1 MSTSRR
7 QFLQSSA
14 ALIGGMLLPMATGH
28 AAFFLEG
35 PLDAEKLTEIND
47 WVWFDASGKIIIGVS
62 QCEVGQGI
70 YTGLPQVLA
79 DELDADWD
87 QITVQF
93 VTARDA
99 YRTGA
104 AYEDHQQF
112 VGASMSVVKF
122 YDRLRHAGAQARD
135 LFLRAGADHL
145 GVRRTQCQ
153 THKAQVWHAASG
165 RSVAYHE
172 LLARV
177 AKLDRNP
184 EAPLKTRS
192 AHQYIGKNLP
202 RLDSAAKVDGSALF
216 GIDVQ
221 VPNMLVGA
229 LWKVPQFTGKVI
241 SVRNEAEIKAM
252 PGVKGIVITPT
263 WPTPTLNTVI
273 VVATDYW
280 SARQAVAK
288 LDVEVDTGSGVNVSS
303 DSINADNKQALE
315 GPNGITA
322 IDIGDAPTL
331 LANAPTQRKVQAQYQ
346 TPYATHATME
356 PCNATAHVTAN
367 GIEVWGPIQ
376 GQDYVREFLAKAFQF
391 KHEQI
396 TVHTTFLGG
405 SFGRKF
411 LPDASLHA
419 AYASKAV
426 GQPVKVIYS
435 REVDIQH
442 GYYRPACSSRFSAV
456 VDDKGYPLAL
466 QAEYAGQALYG
477 VIKPKRMQ
485 ENGGWDETMVETV
498 YDLVYRVPNL
508 KVIASDV
515 KQPLPLSFLRGVG
528 SVSSVFYLESF
539 MNELA
544 LHSNIDPLLYRLKLL
559 AHDPLATR
567 VLTAVGKA
575 AKWHQKPA
583 KNVFRGLAFQ
593 VWTGRGMAFESYV
606 AIVIELTLKAG
617 EIKVT
622 KAICALDCGQPINP
636 GLIKANIEGGIGFA
650 LAGATKHELHFAAGA
665 TVESNFTDYPLLS
678 LAEMPHVDTVI
689 LDSDRAPQGCGEL
702 SSAVVGPALASALYQ
717 ATGKHHRRM
726 PFTLNA

>member
-1 MSTSRR
+1 MSLSRR
-7 QFLQSSA
+7 QFIQGSA
-14 ALIGGMLLPMATGH
+14 ALIGGMVLPLSVSH
-28 AAFFLEG
+28 AAFLLGQPFN
-35 PLDAEKLTEIND
+35 LDQLTEIND
-47 WVWFDASGKIIIGVS
+47 WVWFDAHGKIVIGVS

-87 QITVQF
+87 QISVQF

-145 GVRRTQCQ
+145 GVRRTQCH
-153 THKAQVWHAASG
+153 THKARVLHPATG

-172 LLARV
+172 LLTRV
-177 AKLDRNP
+177 TQLARNP
-184 EAPLKTRS
+184 EAPLKTAS
-192 AHQYIGKNLP
+192 EHQYIGKNLP
-202 RLDSAAKVDGSALF
+202 RIDSAAKVDGSAIF
-216 GIDVQ
+216 GIDLKI
-221 VPNMLVGA
+221 PDMLVGA
-229 LWKVPQFTGKVI
+229 LWKVPQFTGKI
-241 SVRNEAEIKAM
+241 IRIRNEAEIKAM
-252 PGVKGIVITPT
+252 PGVKALVITPT
-263 WPTPTLNTVI
+263 WPTPTLNTIV

-280 SARQAVAK
+280 LAQQAVAK
-288 LDVEVDTGSGVNVSS
+288 LDVEVDAGAGLAVSS
-303 DSINADNKQALE
+303 ASIDADNAQALN
-315 GPNGITA
+315 GPDGITA
-322 IDIGDAPTL
+322 IDIGDAAGL
-331 LANAPTQRKVQAQYQ
+331 WAEAVPTQRRQAQYH

-356 PCNATAHVTAN
+356 PCNATAHVQAN

-376 GQDYVREFLAKAFQF
+376 GQDYVREFLAKAFNL
-391 KHEQI
+391 KHDQI

-426 GQPVKVIYS
+426 GKPVKVIYS
-435 REVDIQH
+435 REIDIQH

-456 VDDKGYPLAL
+456 LDDKGYPLAL
-466 QAEYAGQALYG
+466 QANYAGQALYG

-498 YDLVYRVPNL
+498 YDLAYRVPNL

-539 MNELA
+539 INELA
-544 LHSNIDPLLYRLKLL
+544 QHSQIDPLLYRLNLL

-567 VLTAVGKA
+567 VLKAVGKA

-583 KNVFRGLAFQ
+583 KNVHRGLAFQ

-606 AIVIELTLKAG
+606 AIVVELTLKAG
-617 EIKVT
+617 TVKVT
-622 KAICALDCGQPINP
+622 KAICALDCGHPINP

-650 LAGATKHELHFAAGA
+650 LSGAFKQKLHFAEGA
-665 TVESNFTDYPLLS
+665 VVESNFTDYPLLS

-702 SSAVVGPALASALYQ
+702 SSAVVAPAVASALFS
-717 ATGKHHRRM
+717 ATGKHHRQM
-726 PFTLNA
+726 PFVLNT